1 MKLTGKIV
9 QIQETIEL
17 SNNFRVRS
25 LILTTDDQYPQ
36 VHEIQFTKEKTYI
49 LDDYKEGDQV
59 SIDINLRGREWKSPK
74 GDIKYFTSITGSRIE
89 NNTPIAKQVK
99 EAVTNA
105 QHNPDREPAEAADD
119 LPF

>member
-1 MKLTGKIV
+1 MKVTGTLIKRFDTVEVSDSFKKRDIV
-9 QIQETIEL
+9 
-17 SNNFRVRS
+17 VK
-25 LILTTDDQYPQ
+25 TDDQYPQ

-74 GDIKYFTSITGSRIE
+74 GDIKYFTSITGWRIE